1 MLVVYC
7 WECSFLAQGRLRE
20 PEHIWSLCF
29 GWGQPK
35 TINGILH
42 MANGRVMF
50 GKEVAVKAQLATI
63 VHGPHLRHL
72 MQDVAF
78 RVSTMMTF

>member
-1 MLVVYC
+1 
-7 WECSFLAQGRLRE
+7 
-20 PEHIWSLCF
+20 
-29 GWGQPK
+29 
-35 TINGILH
+35 